1 MAKKK
6 SIVLD
11 FDGVL
16 HSYTSKFRFPWI
28 IPDPPVDGAMQF
40 LQEAV
45 KTLTVR
51 IFSTRSSNERG
62 LKAMQDWIL
71 RWGVEQCGED
81 FKATFKKLKF
91 PNGGKPQGHLYI
103 DDRGLQFNGTFPS
116 IEYIENFK
124 PWNK

>member
-1 MAKKK
+1 MAKK

-16 HSYTSKFRFPWI
+16 HSYTSKYRFPWV

-40 LQEAV
+40 LQEAAR
-45 KTLTVR
+45 KFTVR
-51 IFSTRSSNERG
+51 IYSTRSSNEQG
-62 LKAMQDWIL
+62 LIAMKNWIL
-71 RWGVEQCGED
+71 RWGMEQCGPE
-81 FKATFKKLKF
+81 FSATFNQLKF

-103 DDRGLQFNGTFPS
+103 DDRGFQFDGKFPS